1 MTEYSSAV
9 LVGVLGEHLS
19 ALIAS
24 INGEAA
30 VGALCG
36 ALVYFTT
43 TQNLPMWN
51 RLAFFLTSAVMGYL
65 CAPAIT
71 DFQLH
76 GIHPFAYPGPA
87 GFAGAGLV
95 VTLMLAAIRRR
106 TDALRDKPPGDRD
119 A

>member
-1 MTEYSSAV
+1 MNEFSGTV
-9 LVGVLGEHLS
+9 LLGLLGS
-19 ALIAS
+19 NLAALFAS
-24 INGEAA
+24 VDGEAA

-43 TQNLPMWN
+43 THELPMWN

-71 DFQLH
+71 DFQFY

-95 VTLMLAAIRRR
+95 VTLMLTAIRRR
-106 TDALRDKPPGDRD
+106 AGKARDNVSGQGD
-119 A
+119 

>member
-1 MTEYSSAV
+1 MTELSSAV
-9 LVGVLGEHLS
+9 LFGVLGEHLA
-19 ALIAS
+19 ALIAP

-30 VGALCG
+30 LGALCG

-71 DFQLH
+71 EFH

-106 TDALRDKPPGDRD
+106 GGSLNDKPPGDRD
-119 A
+119 V

>member
-1 MTEYSSAV
+1 MNEFSSSA
-9 LVGVLGEHLS
+9 LLSMLGANLS
-19 ALIAS
+19 ALLAAIDR
-24 INGEAA
+24 EAA
-30 VGALCG
+30 LGALCG

-43 TQNLPMWN
+43 TQELPTWN
-51 RLAFFLTSAVMGYL
+51 RLAFFMTSAVMGYL

-71 DFQLH
+71 DFQFY

-106 TDALRDKPPGDRD
+106 ADTPRNKAPKGGEE
-119 A
+119 

>member
-1 MTEYSSAV
+1 MNEFSSTV
-9 LVGVLGEHLS
+9 LLGVLGANLA
-19 ALIAS
+19 ALLAS
-24 INGEAA
+24 IDGEAA
-30 VGALCG
+30 IGALFG

-43 TQNLPMWN
+43 TQQLPMWN

-71 DFQLH
+71 DFQFY

-95 VTLMLAAIRRR
+95 VTLMLTAIRRR
-106 TDALRDKPPGDRD
+106 VGTSRDQAPKHRD
-119 A
+119 D

>member
-1 MTEYSSAV
+1 MDEFSSTA
-9 LVGVLGEHLS
+9 LLSMFHLS

-24 INGEAA
+24 IDGEAA
-30 VGALCG
+30 LGALCG

-43 TQNLPMWN
+43 TQQLPMWN

-71 DFQLH
+71 DVEVH

-95 VTLMLAAIRRR
+95 VTLMLTAIRKRAG
-106 TDALRDKPPGDRD
+106 ALHEKAPKGREE
-119 A
+119 